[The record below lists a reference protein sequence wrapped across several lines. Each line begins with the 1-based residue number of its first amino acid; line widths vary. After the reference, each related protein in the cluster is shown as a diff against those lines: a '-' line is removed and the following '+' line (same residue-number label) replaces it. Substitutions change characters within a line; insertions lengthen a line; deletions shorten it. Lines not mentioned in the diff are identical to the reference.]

1 MSKNAHEIIE
11 KVKSDYL
18 DAYTMVHG
26 FAKADNLLIIYRS
39 GWFYFNQKDAPPGL
53 STPYRASQVKAM
65 AASLLRMANLR
76 ELAKK

>member
-1 MSKNAHEIIE
+1 MSKNAHADIE
-11 KVKSDYL
+11 KIKADYME
-18 DAYTMVHG
+18 AYTGVHG
-26 FAKADNLLIIYRS
+26 IAKADNLLIVYRS

-53 STPYRASQVKAM
+53 STPYRASQVKLM